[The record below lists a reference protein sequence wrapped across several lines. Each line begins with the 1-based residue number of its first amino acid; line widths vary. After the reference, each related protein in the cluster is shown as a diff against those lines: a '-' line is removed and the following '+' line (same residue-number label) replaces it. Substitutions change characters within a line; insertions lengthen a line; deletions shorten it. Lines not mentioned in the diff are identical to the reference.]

1 MLVCNSMP
9 VVVVV
14 VVAVIVVVVVVV
26 VVGFGVWI
34 VFLRQDSPYI
44 V

>member
-1 MLVCNSMP
+1 ML

-14 VVAVIVVVVVVV
+14 VVAVIVVVVV

-34 VFLRQDSPYI
+34 VFLRQDSPYK